1 MRKNL
6 LALAGILVLLGV
18 AASLLLVTGGEPV
31 DRAHELDQRLRC
43 PVCKSVSIAESP
55 SETATAMRQAVQDQV
70 ADGRDDDQ
78 ILGFF
83 RARYGDWVLL
93 DPPARGRTLW
103 VWLLPALGMLGGLLV
118 LTGLFRRRREAP
130 PLAEEDRARVEV
142 ALRKAR
148 EHGGS
153 EEPA

>member
-1 MRKNL
+1 MRKSL

-18 AASLLLVTGGEPV
+18 AAGLLISGGNGTV
-31 DRAHELDQRLRC
+31 DRAHDLDQRLRC

-70 ADGRDDDQ
+70 AAGRSDQ
-78 ILGFF
+78 QVLDFF

-103 VWLLPALGMLGGLLV
+103 VWLLPLAGVAAGALV
-118 LTGLFRRRREAP
+118 LAGLFRKRP
-130 PLAEEDRARVEV
+130 DVAELPEGERARVEL
-142 ALRKAR
+142 ALRRVR
-148 EHGGS
+148 EQGTGDLL
-153 EEPA
+153 